1 MEILYKSTRSNMEPI
16 SASKAILKGLA
27 DDGGL
32 FIPTSIPKLDISAS
46 ELKDLNYKEIAFL
59 VMRKWL
65 TDFTDEQ
72 LTYCIDRAYD
82 KKFDTEKIAPIKKAG
97 DEYYLE
103 LFHGKTIAFKDM
115 ALSILPYLMKASAEK
130 NNTNDKIV
138 ILTATSG
145 DTGKAALAGFE
156 NVDGI
161 EIIVFYPKGGVSK
174 IQELQMLTTSG
185 KNTHVISVD
194 GNFDDCQNGV
204 KNIFENN
211 ELKNL
216 MRKKGLVFS
225 SANSINIGRLIP
237 QIVYYVYSY
246 ATLLKDGQIK
256 ENEKINFCVPT
267 GNFGNILAG
276 YYAKSMGLPI
286 NKLVCASNTN
296 KVLYDFFNTGIY
308 DKNRDFVLTSSPSMD
323 ILISSNLERFIYE
336 LVENNAD
343 KNSDLMSELKTKG
356 VYVLSK
362 EQCKKLSAF
371 EKGYADEKNTSQFIK
386 EMYEKYNYI
395 IDPHTAVAGYVY
407 KKYKENTSDNT
418 KAVIVSTASP
428 YKFAPS
434 VMASIDNKYIGK
446 DVFELIEEL
455 RKLSNIEKPRAILEI
470 EDAKI
475 MHNKSCKKEELK
487 EIVCDILDIRR

>member
-1 MEILYKSTRSNMEPI
+1 MEILYKSTRSNTEPI
-16 SASKAILKGLA
+16 SASRAILKGLA

-32 FIPTSIPKLDISAS
+32 FIPTSIPKLDISVS
-46 ELKDLNYKEIAFL
+46 ELVDLNYKEIAFL
-59 VMRKWL
+59 VMKKWL

-72 LTYCIDRAYD
+72 LKYCIDSAYD
-82 KKFDTEKIAPIKKAG
+82 KKFDTGKIAPIKKAG

-115 ALSILPYLMKASAEK
+115 ALSILPYLMKVSAEK

-216 MRKKGLVFS
+216 MSKKGLVFS

-276 YYAKSMGLPI
+276 YYAKSMGLKV

-336 LVENNAD
+336 LVENNAE
-343 KNSDLMSELKTKG
+343 KNSKLMRELKTKG

-418 KAVIVSTASP
+418 KTVIVSTASP

-434 VMASIDNKYIGK
+434 VMASIDKKYEHY
-446 DVFELIEEL
+446 DVFLLIDEL
-455 RKLSNIEKPRAILEI
+455 RKISNIDKPKAILEI
-470 EDAKI
+470 ENAEI
-475 MHNKSCKKEELK
+475 MHDLSCKKEEMTDMVKNILK
-487 EIVCDILDIRR
+487 I